1 MLRVSAYDISRLKGL
16 DGVLVDVSIDKQA
29 SKTMINHSMAQMHV
43 DMVKDR
49 LWKLNHRMEQSIRL

>member
-43 DMVKDR
+43 DMVKNMRDR
-49 LWKLNHRMEQSIRL
+49 N